1 MKLTSCETFQSFFS
15 NCFVI
20 DGDIFVVVAS
30 KRQTTTPDSVIAF
43 RFCCLVRKF
52 HHGHCLSH
60 NLPLPTALRRYCN
73 LTNTTIIKIL

>member
-1 MKLTSCETFQSFFS
+1 MKLTSCETFQSYFS

-20 DGDIFVVVAS
+20 YGDIFVAS
-30 KRQTTTPDSVIAF
+30 KRQTAEPDSVIAF

-60 NLPLPTALRRYCN
+60 NLSLPTALRRYCN
-73 LTNTTIIKIL
+73 LTNTIIIKIL